1 MPILFF
7 YLASFEI
14 SFLKVAFYLGD
25 TISDRGSFHE
35 DLVAFQ
41 GGLGIFTARNQGGEE
56 LCPGFQF
63 MLEPFELSFPDEG
76 RISSNLLVPGIR
88 DQLVEAF
95 LMDPKGAESK
105 GNGP

>member
-1 MPILFF
+1 
-7 YLASFEI
+7 
-14 SFLKVAFYLGD
+14 
-25 TISDRGSFHE
+25 
-35 DLVAFQ
+35 
-41 GGLGIFTARNQGGEE
+41 
-56 LCPGFQF
+56 

-105 GNGP
+105 GNGPQVFFRAKIKEDRLMIGETIWEDFGGRMKPQREEGGVHQKPVKAGCNVPRP